1 MTARRIAQQP
11 AYVLHHYDW
20 SESSL
25 ILETFTRQ
33 HGRVALVA
41 KGAKRPSSSLR
52 PVLRWGGD
60 AEIRTLKSAEWAG
73 GHVMPTGQALLSG
86 YYANELLMRL
96 LARDDAHPALF
107 DAYAALVHTL
117 ALHSGAAGQADVLHA
132 ALRAFELL
140 LLRETGHLPA
150 LNAQTLTLAP
160 VQAGARYCLVPE
172 GGLRQATDG
181 DGAWLDGAHWL
192 ALHHA
197 LQERGSARAP
207 FAAVLAACAALG
219 AARSRL
225 LAQLRG
231 LLHYHCG
238 RSLRTRQMM
247 AELQQLQSAAAA
259 LSPLSSSSAP
269 FPADPESE

>member
-1 MTARRIAQQP
+1 MSKEK
-11 AYVLHHYDW
+11 LL
-20 SESSL
+20 EKLKGKL
-25 ILETFTRQ
+25 I
-33 HGRVALVA
+33 V
-41 KGAKRPSSSLR
+41 SC
-52 PVLRWGGD
+52 
-60 AEIRTLKSAEWAG
+60 
-73 GHVMPTGQALLSG
+73 QAL
-86 YYANELLMRL
+86 
-96 LARDDAHPALF
+96 P
-107 DAYAALVHTL
+107 
-117 ALHSGAAGQADVLHA
+117 GQM
-132 ALRAFELL
+132 FIF
-140 LLRETGHLPA
+140 
-150 LNAQTLTLAP
+150 AP
-160 VQAGARYCLVPE
+160 VQASARYCLVPE

-259 LSPLSSSSAP
+259 LSPLSPSSAP
-269 FPADPESE
+269 FPADPEPE